1 MSTPPS
7 DQTGLL
13 KEVLEAVKA
22 LTMNQTLLTS
32 QVDAISGRVNVLS
45 GLKEVRD
52 AAEEESASKSSV
64 KRIEPQ
70 ALHES
75 PSSDDI
81 VPQSPSLPATEI
93 GSLAGPSSPSTAL
106 EHLRKPS
113 TAGGT
118 SRIILTT
125 YPSQSGINPLPMDW
139 GHKDPQER
147 GPVVVS
153 RTQTTIRR
161 RNAIGGE
168 LEPLHN
174 SGARSNPSKLTV
186 DRIPFITLLRLL
198 VMRSQLTIARP
209 DFTNTEPAANIGPFQ
224 QWADKKKIVSMD
236 PLGHLAPWLFKDII
250 DKENVDIRPTIAITR
265 AHMKLP
271 ELEESVRAGRLV
283 PDGKVCLNDSG
294 ELAVT
299 KFAVEPVWYLPGVAE
314 RFGIDEGTLRR
325 ALFEHT
331 GGSYPELITRGDI
344 KVFLPPIGGLTVY
357 CFGDPAKMSDEK
369 VRLALRVHDE
379 ASLLPHSLS
388 SFRHLGCNGSD
399 VFGSDICTCR
409 PYLIYGIEEAVKE
422 AQKGGSGVV
431 IYFRKEGRA
440 LGEVTKYLVYNARKR
455 GLDRASEYF
464 KRTENIAGV
473 KDMRFQ
479 ALMPDIL
486 HWLGIKKIDRMLSMS
501 NMKHDAIVGQGIPIH
516 ERVELPE
523 SWIPADSRVEIDAKI
538 TAGYFTTGHRMTEE
552 ELAAVKGRS
561 WEEYVAISLSR
572 TPPTLP
578 PSFKARLRNQAT
590 RPHH

>member
-7 DQTGLL
+7 DQNDLL

-22 LTMNQTLLTS
+22 LTINQTLLTS

-52 AAEEESASKSSV
+52 AAGGESASKSSV

-161 RNAIGGE
+161 RNAIGAHGGSYSIYYA
-168 LEPLHN
+168 L
-174 SGARSNPSKLTV
+174 AVASNEIAV
-186 DRIPFITLLRLL
+186 DH
-198 VMRSQLTIARP
+198 RP
-209 DFTNTEPAANIGPFQ
+209 DFTNTEPAANIGPFS

-388 SFRHLGCNGSD
+388 SFRLLG
-399 VFGSDICTCR
+399 VQ
-409 PYLIYGIEEAVKE
+409 V
-422 AQKGGSGVV
+422 
-431 IYFRKEGRA
+431 
-440 LGEVTKYLVYNARKR
+440 LVR
-455 GLDRASEYF
+455 
-464 KRTENIAGV
+464 
-473 KDMRFQ
+473 
-479 ALMPDIL
+479 
-486 HWLGIKKIDRMLSMS
+486 
-501 NMKHDAIVGQGIPIH
+501 
-516 ERVELPE
+516 
-523 SWIPADSRVEIDAKI
+523 
-538 TAGYFTTGHRMTEE
+538 
-552 ELAAVKGRS
+552 
-561 WEEYVAISLSR
+561 
-572 TPPTLP
+572 
-578 PSFKARLRNQAT
+578 
-590 RPHH
+590 